1 MNKLTLG
8 KRITLGFASLLLITV
23 VLGSTSA
30 FKMRSVST
38 AAHKLSDQYAPEVEV
53 CGNLETATLTTM
65 LAVRSF
71 GFTSD
76 PKYFDQ
82 TKAGMSELQTGIQK
96 AKDLLGKYPTLVK
109 LKAELGGFEKEYAEF
124 TQLVAETKNK
134 TDALDKAQT
143 TLNTE
148 AAKFVTLM
156 ESFQNDQEKLLRE
169 DIKTGAT
176 ADKLE
181 ERSLKLE
188 IASQIRN
195 LMNQIRV
202 AVWKAQAE
210 RDLTIIQ
217 GALPKF
223 TEIEKEFTRLTAITK
238 IEQHQRQLAEMKAA
252 RSAYQTGVADLMTI
266 WTALNE
272 VGAKRAQV
280 SNQMVKITG
289 EIASVGIK
297 RTMEVADDSSKT
309 LDAATSMSL
318 TGLVVAV
325 AAGVILAWLIIRG
338 VTKVVR
344 DIAHRLAAGAEQTAA
359 ASGQISGASQSLAE
373 GASEQAA
380 NLEET
385 SASLE
390 EINSMVK
397 RNAEAADKAKVLAS
411 ETRLAAEAGTV
422 DMAEMNQAM
431 NDIKT
436 SSDDIGKIIKTIDE
450 IAFQTNILALNAAV
464 EAARAGEAG
473 MGFAVVADE
482 VRNLAQRS
490 AQSARETADKI
501 GVAITKSDRGVLIST
516 KVATNFNE
524 IAVKTRQVDQY
535 VGEIATASKEQAN
548 GVNQVNIAVTQMD
561 KVTQSNAANAEE
573 TASAAEELNAQAE
586 TVKEAVTELQRLVGN
601 QNETAPLRAAH
612 KQPQSTITNG
622 HVTTINGRKKSSSF
636 TLPSDRNGTLL
647 TVATVPGDDD
657 FKNF

>member
-1 MNKLTLG
+1 MNNLTLG
-8 KRITLGFASLLLITV
+8 KRITLGFACLLLITA

-38 AAHKLSDQYAPEVEV
+38 AAHKLSDQYAPEVEI
-53 CGNLETATLTTM
+53 CGNLEAATLKTM
-65 LAVRSF
+65 MAVRSF

-76 PKYFDQ
+76 SKYFDQ
-82 TKAGMSELQTGIQK
+82 TKEGMSEIQTGIQQ
-96 AKDLLGKYPTLVK
+96 ANALIGKYPALVK
-109 LKAELGGFEKEYAEF
+109 LKAELAGLEKEYAEF
-124 TQLVAETKNK
+124 TLLVSETKNK

-156 ESFQNDQEKLLRE
+156 ESFQNDQEKLLHE
-169 DIKTGAT
+169 DIKTGAA

-188 IASQIRN
+188 AASHIRN

-202 AVWKAQAE
+202 AAWKAQAE

-217 GALPKF
+217 TALPKF

-238 IEQHQRQLAEMKAA
+238 LEQHQRQLIEMKAA
-252 RSAYQTGVADLMTI
+252 RTAYQTGVTDLMTA

-272 VGAKRAQV
+272 VAAKRV
-280 SNQMVKITG
+280 IVGNQMVKTTD
-289 EIASVGIK
+289 EIAAVGIK
-297 RTMEVADDSSKT
+297 RTMDVADDSSKT

-318 TGLVVAV
+318 IGLGLAV
-325 AAGVILAWLIIRG
+325 SVGIILAWLIIQG

-344 DIAHRLAAGAEQTAA
+344 DIAQRLAAGADQTAA

-422 DMAEMNQAM
+422 DMAEMNHAM

-490 AQSARETADKI
+490 AQSAQETSAKI
-501 GVAITKSDRGVLIST
+501 GAAIAKSERGVQISA

-548 GVNQVNIAVTQMD
+548 GVDQVNIAVTQMD

-586 TVKEAVTELQRLVGN
+586 TVKEAVAELQQLVGN
-601 QNETAPLRAAH
+601 RTATAAPRAAH
-612 KQPQSTITNG
+612 KQPKATIANG
-622 HVTTINGRKKSSSF
+622 HVTLVNGRKKSTSF
-636 TLPSDRNGTLL
+636 AQPSNRNGSPLA
-647 TVATVPGDDD
+647 VAAVSVGDD
-657 FKNF
+657 FKDF